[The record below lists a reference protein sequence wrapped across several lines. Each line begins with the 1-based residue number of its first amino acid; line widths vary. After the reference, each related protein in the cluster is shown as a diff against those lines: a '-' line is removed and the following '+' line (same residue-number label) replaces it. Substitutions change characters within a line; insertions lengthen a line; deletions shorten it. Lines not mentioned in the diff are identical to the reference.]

1 MASGGQVKKHV
12 LKTRMMTSPVESTA
26 TTAARAAAGDGAGR
40 DKGSPP
46 RQRQPEQELHELLSG
61 RQGER
66 HVVAIQDFP
75 DPDAISSA
83 LAYREI
89 AACFDISVDILY
101 EGLISHPENL
111 ALVNLLEIDLTQFHE
126 GLPLGGYHAAVFVD
140 NQGTTT
146 RLTAR
151 LRDAGVPTL
160 AVIDHHDLQD
170 ELEPIFADIRPV
182 GAAATIMAEYL
193 ASGTFMEMDPGN
205 PSHVNVATALMHGL
219 HSETGH
225 FVRAG
230 RPEYTAAAWLSPLIE
245 AELLERVLCVQ
256 KSRGT
261 MDTIQAALAE
271 RVIRGGLAV
280 AGVGYVRWVDRDA
293 IPQAADFLLTEENV
307 HTAVVYGIIQG
318 EDGRDMISGSLR
330 TTNATLGVDGY
341 LKKALGKDLR
351 GRPFGGGR
359 ARAGGFEIDLG
370 FLASAVGGKKES
382 EAKWALFNRQIRR
395 SLFYAAGLENDKT
408 DDLQNS
414 REDADLA
421 IED

>member
-1 MASGGQVKKHV
+1 MEPTAPSASPRPATAPGNNHRARNPAAE
-12 LKTRMMTSPVESTA
+12 LKELLEQRS
-26 TTAARAAAGDGAGR
+26 G
-40 DKGSPP
+40 
-46 RQRQPEQELHELLSG
+46 QRQ
-61 RQGER
+61 
-66 HVVAIQDFP
+66 VVAIQDFP

-83 LAYREI
+83 VAYREI
-89 AACFDISVDILY
+89 AACFEIAVDVMY

-111 ALVNLLEIDLTQFHE
+111 ALVNLLEIDLTQFHD
-126 GLPLGGYHAAVFVD
+126 GIPLGGYDAAVFVD

-146 RLTAR
+146 RLTPR
-151 LRDAGVPTL
+151 LRDAGVPTF
-160 AVIDHHDLQD
+160 AVIDHHDMQD
-170 ELEPIFADIRPV
+170 VLAPVFSDIRPV
-182 GAAATIMAEYL
+182 GAAATILAEYL
-193 ASGTFMEMDPGN
+193 HSGTFLEMDPGN

-230 RPEYTAAAWLSPLIE
+230 RPEYAAAALLSPLVE

-261 MDTIQAALAE
+261 MDTIQHALSE
-271 RVIRGGLAV
+271 RVIRGGLSV

-307 HTAVVYGIIQG
+307 HTVAVYGIIAG
-318 EDGRDMISGSLR
+318 EDGREMISGSLR
-330 TTNATLGVDGY
+330 TTNATLGVDSY
-341 LKKALGKDLR
+341 LKKALGKDLS
-351 GRPFGGGR
+351 GRHFGGGR

-370 FLASAVGGKKES
+370 FLSASATDRKER

-395 SLFYAAGLENDKT
+395 SLFYAAGLEADKT
-408 DDLQNS
+408 DEPHVMREEEDL
-414 REDADLA
+414 E